1 MKPLKVF
8 SKAVRAYR
16 LDFAQGLHNYSKIF
30 ASQTLWESNNAY
42 FILNKF
48 LMHRNFYL
56 LVLLFAF
63 LAWNAPFVTNQNVFS
78 QSYSEQDEKEA
89 KAEKERQKFVKKMQ
103 ALLDAAQKS
112 GFSEKQIREISV
124 TRDGKLVHVW
134 DFLEQ
139 EKLRQKKEALA
150 KKKFVQRERYLT
162 VMDIADE
169 LESSETREL
178 DALKDRSIFMGAEE
192 K

>member
-1 MKPLKVF
+1 
-8 SKAVRAYR
+8 
-16 LDFAQGLHNYSKIF
+16 
-30 ASQTLWESNNAY
+30 
-42 FILNKF
+42 
-48 LMHRNFYL
+48 MHRYFYL

-63 LAWNAPFVTNQNVFS
+63 LSWNVPYVTNQNVFS
-78 QSYSEQDEKEA
+78 QSYSEKEA
-89 KAEKERQKFVKKMQ
+89 KAVKERQKFVKEMQ
-103 ALLDAAQKS
+103 ALLEAAQKS

-124 TRDGKLVHVW
+124 TRDGKLVYVW

-150 KKKFVQRERYLT
+150 KKKFVPRERYLT
-162 VMDIADE
+162 VMDIANE
-169 LESSETREL
+169 LESSETSEL

>member
-1 MKPLKVF
+1 M
-8 SKAVRAYR
+8 
-16 LDFAQGLHNYSKIF
+16 
-30 ASQTLWESNNAY
+30 
-42 FILNKF
+42 
-48 LMHRNFYL
+48 
-56 LVLLFAF
+56 
-63 LAWNAPFVTNQNVFS
+63 TNQNVFS
-78 QSYSEQDEKEA
+78 QSYAEQDEKEA
-89 KAEKERQKFVKKMQ
+89 KAEKERQKFVKEMQ
-103 ALLDAAQKS
+103 ALLDADQKS

-124 TRDGKLVHVW
+124 TRGGKLVHVW

-150 KKKFVQRERYLT
+150 KKKFVPRERYLT

-169 LESSETREL
+169 LESSETRKL

>member
-1 MKPLKVF
+1 
-8 SKAVRAYR
+8 
-16 LDFAQGLHNYSKIF
+16 
-30 ASQTLWESNNAY
+30 
-42 FILNKF
+42 
-48 LMHRNFYL
+48 MHRYFFL
-56 LVLLFAF
+56 PVLLFAF
-63 LAWNAPFVTNQNVFS
+63 LSWNFPFVTNQNVFS
-78 QSYSEQDEKEA
+78 QSYSEQDENEA
-89 KAEKERQKFVKKMQ
+89 KAEKEQQKFVKEMK

-124 TRDGKLVHVW
+124 TRDGKLVYVW

-150 KKKFVQRERYLT
+150 KQKFVQRERYLT
-162 VMDIADE
+162 VMDITDE

>member
-1 MKPLKVF
+1 MQ
-8 SKAVRAYR
+8 R
-16 LDFAQGLHNYSKIF
+16 NY
-30 ASQTLWESNNAY
+30 
-42 FILNKF
+42 
-48 LMHRNFYL
+48 YL
-56 LVLLFAF
+56 IVLLFAF
-63 LAWNAPFVTNQNVFS
+63 LAWDVPFVTNQNVFS
-78 QSYSEQDEKEA
+78 QSYSEKEA
-89 KAEKERQKFVKKMQ
+89 KAVKERQKFVKEMQ
-103 ALLDAAQKS
+103 ALLEAAQKS

-150 KKKFVQRERYLT
+150 KKKFVPRERYLT
-162 VMDIADE
+162 VMDIANE

>member
-1 MKPLKVF
+1 M
-8 SKAVRAYR
+8 YR
-16 LDFAQGLHNYSKIF
+16 Y
-30 ASQTLWESNNAY
+30 
-42 FILNKF
+42 
-48 LMHRNFYL
+48 FYL

-63 LAWNAPFVTNQNVFS
+63 LSWNIPFVTDHNVFS
-78 QSYSEQDEKEA
+78 QSYSGKKA
-89 KAEKERQKFVKKMQ
+89 KAEKERHKFVKEMQ
-103 ALLDAAQKS
+103 TLLEAAQKS

-124 TRDGKLVHVW
+124 TRDGKLVYVW

-150 KKKFVQRERYLT
+150 KKKIVTRERYLT

>member
-1 MKPLKVF
+1 
-8 SKAVRAYR
+8 
-16 LDFAQGLHNYSKIF
+16 
-30 ASQTLWESNNAY
+30 
-42 FILNKF
+42 
-48 LMHRNFYL
+48 MHRNFCL
-56 LVLLFAF
+56 IVLIFSFLVWDF
-63 LAWNAPFVTNQNVFS
+63 PFVTNQNVFS

-89 KAEKERQKFVKKMQ
+89 KAEKERQKFVKEMKG
-103 ALLDAAQKS
+103 LLDAAQKS

-139 EKLRQKKEALA
+139 EKLRQKKEAVA
-150 KKKFVQRERYLT
+150 KKKFVLRERYLT
-162 VMDIADE
+162 VMDIANE
-169 LESSETREL
+169 LENSETRAL

>member
-1 MKPLKVF
+1 
-8 SKAVRAYR
+8 
-16 LDFAQGLHNYSKIF
+16 
-30 ASQTLWESNNAY
+30 
-42 FILNKF
+42 
-48 LMHRNFYL
+48 MHRNFCL

-63 LAWNAPFVTNQNVFS
+63 LSWNVPFVTNQNVFS
-78 QSYSEQDEKEA
+78 QSYSEQDKKEA
-89 KAEKERQKFVKKMQ
+89 KAEKERHKFVKEMQ

-139 EKLRQKKEALA
+139 EKLRQKKETMA
-150 KKKFVQRERYLT
+150 KNKFVPRERYLT
-162 VMDIADE
+162 VMDIANE
-169 LESSETREL
+169 LESSETRKL
-178 DALKDRSIFMGAEE
+178 DALKERSIFVGAEE

>member
-1 MKPLKVF
+1 
-8 SKAVRAYR
+8 
-16 LDFAQGLHNYSKIF
+16 
-30 ASQTLWESNNAY
+30 
-42 FILNKF
+42 
-48 LMHRNFYL
+48 MHRYFYL
-56 LVLLFAF
+56 LVLLIAF
-63 LAWNAPFVTNQNVFS
+63 LSWNVPFVTNQNVFS
-78 QSYSEQDEKEA
+78 QSYSEQDENEA
-89 KAEKERQKFVKKMQ
+89 KAEKEQQKFVKEMK

-150 KKKFVQRERYLT
+150 KKKFVPRERYLT
-162 VMDIADE
+162 VMDITNE

-178 DALKDRSIFMGAEE
+178 DALKDRSIFMGSEE

>member
-1 MKPLKVF
+1 
-8 SKAVRAYR
+8 
-16 LDFAQGLHNYSKIF
+16 
-30 ASQTLWESNNAY
+30 
-42 FILNKF
+42 
-48 LMHRNFYL
+48 MHRKFCL

-63 LAWNAPFVTNQNVFS
+63 FAWNVPFVKNQNVFS

-89 KAEKERQKFVKKMQ
+89 KAEKERQKFVNEMQ

-112 GFSEKQIREISV
+112 GFSEKQIRDISV
-124 TRDGKLVHVW
+124 TRDGKLVYVW

-139 EKLRQKKEALA
+139 EKLRQKKDALA
-150 KKKFVQRERYLT
+150 KKKFVTRERYLT
-162 VMDIADE
+162 VMDITDE
-169 LESSETREL
+169 LESGETREL

>member
-1 MKPLKVF
+1 
-8 SKAVRAYR
+8 
-16 LDFAQGLHNYSKIF
+16 
-30 ASQTLWESNNAY
+30 
-42 FILNKF
+42 
-48 LMHRNFYL
+48 MHRYFYL

-63 LAWNAPFVTNQNVFS
+63 LSWNVPFVTNQNVFS
-78 QSYSEQDEKEA
+78 QSYSEKEA
-89 KAEKERQKFVKKMQ
+89 KAVKERQKFVKEMQ
-103 ALLDAAQKS
+103 ALLEAAQKS

-150 KKKFVQRERYLT
+150 KKKFIPRERYLT
-162 VMDIADE
+162 VMDIANE

>member
-1 MKPLKVF
+1 
-8 SKAVRAYR
+8 
-16 LDFAQGLHNYSKIF
+16 
-30 ASQTLWESNNAY
+30 
-42 FILNKF
+42 
-48 LMHRNFYL
+48 MHRISYL
-56 LVLLFAF
+56 LVFIFAF
-63 LAWNAPFVTNQNVFS
+63 LSWNIPFLSNKNVFC
-78 QSYSEQDEKEA
+78 QIYSEQYEKEVKA
-89 KAEKERQKFVKKMQ
+89 KRELQKFVKEMQ
-103 ALLDAAQKS
+103 DLLDAAKKS

-150 KKKFVQRERYLT
+150 KKKFVLRERYLT
-162 VMDIADE
+162 VMDIANE

-178 DALKDRSIFMGAEE
+178 DALRDRSVFMGAEE

>member
-1 MKPLKVF
+1 MQ
-8 SKAVRAYR
+8 R
-16 LDFAQGLHNYSKIF
+16 NY
-30 ASQTLWESNNAY
+30 
-42 FILNKF
+42 
-48 LMHRNFYL
+48 YL
-56 LVLLFAF
+56 IVLLFAF
-63 LAWNAPFVTNQNVFS
+63 LAWDVPFVTNQNVFS

-89 KAEKERQKFVKKMQ
+89 KAEKERQKFVKEMQ

-112 GFSEKQIREISV
+112 GFTDKQIREISV
-124 TRDGKLVHVW
+124 TRDGKIVHVW

-150 KKKFVQRERYLT
+150 KKKFVSRDRYLT
-162 VMDIADE
+162 VMDIANE

-178 DALKDRSIFMGAEE
+178 DALKERSIFVGAEE